1 MVDGAGPPDEPD
13 PSGPSGPSD
22 PDDRS
27 DPSDRSGQPDDP
39 SPSDPSDPS
48 DVADD
53 DAPTPTR
60 DGGTRS
66 VLEYLRDGWR
76 QAIGSL
82 TALAVVPLVT
92 ALLSVGNVLRVV
104 GAEVDFHAG
113 IQFGLPAPIVDVWA
127 FVSLPNPAIDLV
139 GPSSGLVAPFGVAAV
154 AVVVQGVLAAGYLGS
169 VREGLATGSY
179 GFLANVR
186 RYLVPILAY
195 TAIPGL
201 LGVALLAASSGAIT
215 ATEVGD
221 TLAPVVVLL
230 AVIALPVGYLVFATP
245 YLVVL
250 RDCGLV
256 EALRASVGHALS
268 SGAYVR
274 YAIGYALVVG
284 GLSVP
289 TTLLV
294 VNARLVGV
302 LVGTVAAAPIGLAA
316 TVATTRFL
324 ADLDDAAAD
333 VGLAGGA
340 ARPVGGVGGNSTG
353 GSSADGSDPGGD
365 GVGASRGS
373 GPEER

>member
-1 MVDGAGPPDEPD
+1 MVDGSGPPDEPD
-13 PSGPSGPSD
+13 PSG
-22 PDDRS
+22 
-27 DPSDRSGQPDDP
+27 
-39 SPSDPSDPS
+39 PSDPSDPS

-82 TALAVVPLVT
+82 AALAVVPAVT

-179 GFLANVR
+179 DFLANVR

-215 ATEVGD
+215 ATEVGG

-268 SGAYVR
+268 SGAYLR

-333 VGLAGGA
+333 VGLAS
-340 ARPVGGVGGNSTG
+340 GGNQPAGGG
-353 GSSADGSDPGGD
+353 GSSDGRSSVGSSLDDGGI
-365 GVGASRGS
+365 GASRGS
-373 GPEER
+373 GPGPR